1 MRDRGI
7 RPEGDPHPVGG
18 ALDRRRDGVA
28 ATPVVGWR
36 EGRAS
41 NLGPA
46 AAADLKRKFQWISA
60 LSQFGNNIEGSA

>member
-28 ATPVVGWR
+28 AAPVVGWR

-46 AAADLKRKFQWISA
+46 AAADLKPIVPIAPIARKLFFIG
-60 LSQFGNNIEGSA
+60 LLF